1 MTKRESL
8 FVLFFF
14 FASRTSVA
22 RISFGPKKLVPV
34 EGSFG
39 LPGLVRYKLS
49 SRDPSPVHETSAV
62 RVLCFFFFF
71 FFFFSFSI

>member
-1 MTKRESL
+1 MTKLESL
-8 FVLFFF
+8 FVLLFV

-34 EGSFG
+34 EGSSG

-49 SRDPSPVHETSAV
+49 SRDPNPVHEISAV
-62 RVLCFFFFF
+62 RVLCC
-71 FFFFSFSI
+71 FFSFSI

>member
-1 MTKRESL
+1 M
-8 FVLFFF
+8 
-14 FASRTSVA
+14 A

-34 EGSFG
+34 EGSSG

-62 RVLCFFFFF
+62 RVLCCCFFFIFYL
-71 FFFFSFSI
+71 SIRRSLKKENETNSMKT